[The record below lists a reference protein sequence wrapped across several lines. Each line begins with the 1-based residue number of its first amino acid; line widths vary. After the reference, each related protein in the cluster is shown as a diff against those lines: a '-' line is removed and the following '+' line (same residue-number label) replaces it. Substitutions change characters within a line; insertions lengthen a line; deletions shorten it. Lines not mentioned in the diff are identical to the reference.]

1 MSLAFHGENASS
13 DHSCKGLKYLRFEGR
28 LGICEP
34 FEDCPC
40 DLSYLTHLE
49 LDTDYG
55 PIDLSVMEAYNIG
68 GNLEFLHLH
77 AYPESEIIL
86 RAPKL
91 KRIKTNGSNHFIAS
105 LCLSRI
111 ANYPIRRGRAT
122 VRFITKC
129 ERRTEATT
137 RIAGLYSKP
146 Y

>member
-55 PIDLSVMEAYNIG
+55 PLGLSLMEAYNIG
-68 GNLEFLHLH
+68 ENLEFLHLH

-91 KRIKTNGSNHFIAS
+91 KELRLADLTIS
-105 LCLSRI
+105 LPLYACPEL
-111 ANYPIRRGRAT
+111 
-122 VRFITKC
+122 
-129 ERRTEATT
+129 RT
-137 RIAGLYSKP
+137 IQ
-146 Y
+146 